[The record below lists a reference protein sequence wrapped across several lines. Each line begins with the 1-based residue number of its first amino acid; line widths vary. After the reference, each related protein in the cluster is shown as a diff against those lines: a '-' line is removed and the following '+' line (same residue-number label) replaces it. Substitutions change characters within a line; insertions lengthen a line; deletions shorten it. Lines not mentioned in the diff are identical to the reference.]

1 MLNATSNTADQKV
14 VNLVNRFFDFSR
26 AKGIF
31 RKDGLGFLAECYLHG
46 AGPWAKEEVK
56 DILLSQEASEIFENT
71 FDDEERAYLGE
82 HLLEVYDLVMGRS
95 DGVQTPYMGFTQ
107 PKEVT
112 DFVCAMA
119 GFPEDVEVYNPFMGG
134 ASYAVALPN
143 PVTGEELSPEAWA
156 LAKIRLFAT
165 GKEPSTDITLGDS
178 FEALD
183 NNKKYKAIV
192 SSPAYLIQPGQE
204 IGDIVAKLYDKLEEG
219 GKMACIVAAGFLFS
233 EKRSSR
239 EPRERLI
246 KDKAIKSVVMLPNN
260 IFTGT
265 SLAQALVIITKGEP
279 NEDILFADASGYTRF
294 AKSVYRATTFDNEQF
309 LSDLEDEVDDYYDRG
324 CVIDNSTIGAPIKYS
339 QLREFNLTP
348 SLYLTPTPANGISL
362 ADIASIVPEK
372 RGKNIEV
379 EYFING
385 SDIPEAMHR
394 KAFTPQPADEER
406 LSKARNQVMVPENS
420 VILALVSGK
429 VRTVYTEEFHGAI
442 AFPEGFIKVL
452 KPKDGTSAKY
462 LAALLSTEVV
472 AKQIQAQTV
481 GVTIP
486 RLTKLDI
493 SSIIVPLHESPEE
506 KEQLISQ
513 VISSE
518 MSELEAEL
526 QETLDKHKREVRST
540 RHAMIQTLSSLSSK
554 WEQLNLFS
562 NLNNGT
568 LKKSD
573 IIGRVN
579 PISVEEL
586 MSSIAYSICTLQLQ
600 VETLRLEQAD
610 FGHEEAIDP
619 FGFIN
624 SYIEHNRT
632 PSFQMVNVGNDNQA
646 EIPVYDEKGNEHK
659 EHTDAFQVFYA
670 PAKLVE
676 RIFDNIVANAQAH
689 GFTQKDHFYQIRFDW
704 KSENDTIVITIAN
717 NGEPLKEGVSGADVL
732 MSGFTTALHGKA
744 KDGTTH
750 SGRGGFEVKSLMEG
764 LGSVEVISAPDSEFP
779 VIYKLTF
786 EKTNFASVDLEE
798 E

>member
-1 MLNATSNTADQKV
+1 
-14 VNLVNRFFDFSR
+14 
-26 AKGIF
+26 
-31 RKDGLGFLAECYLHG
+31 
-46 AGPWAKEEVK
+46 
-56 DILLSQEASEIFENT
+56 
-71 FDDEERAYLGE
+71 
-82 HLLEVYDLVMGRS
+82 
-95 DGVQTPYMGFTQ
+95 
-107 PKEVT
+107 
-112 DFVCAMA
+112 
-119 GFPEDVEVYNPFMGG
+119 
-134 ASYAVALPN
+134 
-143 PVTGEELSPEAWA
+143 
-156 LAKIRLFAT
+156 
-165 GKEPSTDITLGDS
+165 
-178 FEALD
+178 
-183 NNKKYKAIV
+183 
-192 SSPAYLIQPGQE
+192 
-204 IGDIVAKLYDKLEEG
+204 
-219 GKMACIVAAGFLFS
+219 
-233 EKRSSR
+233 
-239 EPRERLI
+239 
-246 KDKAIKSVVMLPNN
+246 
-260 IFTGT
+260 
-265 SLAQALVIITKGEP
+265 
-279 NEDILFADASGYTRF
+279 
-294 AKSVYRATTFDNEQF
+294 
-309 LSDLEDEVDDYYDRG
+309 
-324 CVIDNSTIGAPIKYS
+324 
-339 QLREFNLTP
+339 
-348 SLYLTPTPANGISL
+348 
-362 ADIASIVPEK
+362 
-372 RGKNIEV
+372 
-379 EYFING
+379 
-385 SDIPEAMHR
+385 MHR

-646 EIPVYDEKGNEHK
+646 EIPVYDEKE
-659 EHTDAFQVFYA
+659 T
-670 PAKLVE
+670 
-676 RIFDNIVANAQAH
+676 NIRSIPMHSKCSMLRRNL
-689 GFTQKDHFYQIRFDW
+689 
-704 KSENDTIVITIAN
+704 
-717 NGEPLKEGVSGADVL
+717 LKEYSTIL
-732 MSGFTTALHGKA
+732 LQ
-744 KDGTTH
+744 TH
-750 SGRGGFEVKSLMEG
+750 
-764 LGSVEVISAPDSEFP
+764 
-779 VIYKLTF
+779 KLTASPK
-786 EKTNFASVDLEE
+786 KTISTRSDLTGSPRMIPLLSP
-798 E
+798 